1 MHNHDGTW
9 SFLKLFTTLL
19 FIVLAVWWLQSVLG
33 GNNTILVIF
42 ALLGVVIFAGG
53 ALFAHLNQKMT
64 LDAVTKFNANDAQID
79 KFRMQTMKE
88 MTKNEGYR
96 TKAESQ
102 IWQLERKHELL
113 DQRQETKLL
122 EAKQREDDEMSFF
135 TVDNFDFME
144 NE

>member
-9 SFLKLFTTLL
+9 SFLKLFSILL
-19 FIVLAVWWLQSVLG
+19 FIIIAVWWLQSVLG

-79 KFRMQTMKE
+79 KFRMQSMKE
-88 MTKNEGYR
+88 LAKNEGYK

-102 IWQLERKHELL
+102 VWQLQRKHELL
-113 DQRQETKLL
+113 DQRQEHKLL
-122 EAKQREDDEMSFF
+122 EAKQREEDEMSFF